1 MRHTVIALLTSLL
14 ALTACSSGGTS
25 TSTSSFTSSATAASN
40 EADVVAWMDK
50 VCGAVGGTVKAMSDE
65 PNIDM
70 SDPSKLKT
78 GLSDWLATKIAAVD
92 KSIADLEGLENG
104 PHPKSKE
111 LVTSTEEG
119 MGQIKTLL
127 ADTKSKLDSST
138 DATQV
143 VAAFTEMIGKAATLE
158 KTGADVQKKFDET
171 GLGTAANKAAN
182 CKELNISASSAPT
195 S

>member
-1 MRHTVIALLTSLL
+1 MRRTVIALLTSLL
-14 ALTACSSGGTS
+14 ALTACSSGGSS
-25 TSTSSFTSSATAASN
+25 TSTSATPN

-50 VCGAVGGTVKAMSDE
+50 VCGAVDGTVKAMSDE

-78 GLSDWLATKIAAVD
+78 GLSDWLGSKIAAVD
-92 KSIADLEGLENG
+92 KSISDLKGLENG

-111 LVTSTEEG
+111 LVSTAEEG
-119 MGQIKTLL
+119 MGQVKTLL
-127 ADTKSKLDSST
+127 TDTKSKLDSST

-143 VAAFTEMIGKAATLE
+143 VAAFTEMVSKAATLE

-171 GLGTAANKAAN
+171 GLAPAAQKAPN
-182 CKELNISASSAPT
+182 CKDLQIAPSATPT

>member
-1 MRHTVIALLTSLL
+1 MRHTAIALLTSML
-14 ALTACSSGGTS
+14 ALTACSPGGSS
-25 TSTSSFTSSATAASN
+25 TSPTSATPTES
-40 EADVVAWMDK
+40 ADVVAWMDK

-78 GLSDWLATKIAAVD
+78 GLSDWLGTKVAAVD
-92 KSIADLEGLENG
+92 KSIADLKPLENG

-111 LVTSTEEG
+111 LVTTAEEG

-138 DATQV
+138 DPTQV
-143 VAAFTEMIGKAATLE
+143 VTAFTEMISKAAALQT
-158 KTGADVQKKFDET
+158 TGADVQKKFDET
-171 GLGTAANKAAN
+171 GLTDAAKKAAN
-182 CKELNISASSAPT
+182 CRALETSSSSAPT
-195 S
+195 T

>member
-1 MRHTVIALLTSLL
+1 MRRTVIALLTSLL
-14 ALTACSSGGTS
+14 ALTACSSGGSS
-25 TSTSSFTSSATAASN
+25 TSTSATPN

-50 VCGAVGGTVKAMSDE
+50 VCGAVDGTVKAMSDE
-65 PNIDM
+65 PNIDL

-78 GLSDWLATKIAAVD
+78 GLSDWLGTKIGAVD
-92 KSIADLEGLENG
+92 KSIADLKGLESG

-111 LVTSTEEG
+111 LASTAEEG

-127 ADTKSKLDSST
+127 TDTKSKVDSSN

-143 VAAFTEMIGKAATLE
+143 VTAFTEMVSKAAGLE

-171 GLGTAANKAAN
+171 GLAPAAQKASN
-182 CKELNISASSAPT
+182 CKDLQIASSATPT

>member
-1 MRHTVIALLTSLL
+1 MRLRHTAIALLTSLL
-14 ALTACSSGGTS
+14 ALAACSSGGSS
-25 TSTSSFTSSATAASN
+25 TSPTTATPN

-50 VCGAVGGTVKAMSDE
+50 VCGAVDGTVKAMSDE
-65 PNIDM
+65 PSIDM
-70 SDPSKLKT
+70 NDPSKLKT
-78 GLSDWLATKIAAVD
+78 GLSDWLGTKVAAVD
-92 KSIADLEGLENG
+92 KSIADLKALENG

-111 LVTSTEEG
+111 LVTTAEEG

-143 VAAFTEMIGKAATLE
+143 VTAFTEMIGKAATLE

-171 GLGTAANKAAN
+171 GLGSTAQKAPN
-182 CKELNISASSAPT
+182 CKGLELSASSTPT

>member
-1 MRHTVIALLTSLL
+1 MRRPMRHTVIALLTSLL
-14 ALTACSSGGTS
+14 ALTACSSGGS
-25 TSTSSFTSSATAASN
+25 STSSTPATPN
-40 EADVVAWMDK
+40 EADVVTWMDK

-70 SDPSKLKT
+70 NDPSKLKT
-78 GLSDWLATKIAAVD
+78 GLSDWLGSKIAAVD
-92 KSIADLEGLENG
+92 KSTADLKALENG

-111 LVTSTEEG
+111 LVTTAETG

-127 ADTKSKLDSST
+127 ADTKSKLDAST

-143 VAAFTEMIGKAATLE
+143 VTAFTEMMGKAAALE
-158 KTGADVQKKFDET
+158 QAGADVQKKFDET
-171 GLGTAANKAAN
+171 GLAPAAQKAAN
-182 CKELNISASSAPT
+182 CKGLSITPSSAPT